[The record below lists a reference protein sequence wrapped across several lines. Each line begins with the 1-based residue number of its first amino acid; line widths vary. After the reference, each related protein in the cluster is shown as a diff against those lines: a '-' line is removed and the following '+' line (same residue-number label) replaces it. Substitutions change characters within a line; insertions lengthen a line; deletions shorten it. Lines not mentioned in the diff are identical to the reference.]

1 MLKDYNELRKI
12 DVTPY
17 CDLRDGITYLP
28 YNKCIDL
35 LHENGA
41 ELVFFLPVP
50 NPKTGG
56 SLYESESAFLDKNGV
71 QNRCYETKI
80 EIHIDDKIY
89 YMQSPVMNGAN
100 PVKDNSMSQ
109 QRVWNSMTRSFV
121 KAVAMYTGLGF
132 SLWLKEEEIE
142 RKQQETAD
150 QYHDIRKV
158 KERVLQTLTAIQ
170 KEGNLTLEQTAMQMG
185 RSADELNAWFK
196 QYDILFAVENN
207 LEHVLKKIRQDN
219 YDKRP

>member
-1 MLKDYNELRKI
+1 
-12 DVTPY
+12 
-17 CDLRDGITYLP
+17 
-28 YNKCIDL
+28 
-35 LHENGA
+35 
-41 ELVFFLPVP
+41 
-50 NPKTGG
+50 
-56 SLYESESAFLDKNGV
+56 
-71 QNRCYETKI
+71 
-80 EIHIDDKIY
+80 
-89 YMQSPVMNGAN
+89 
-100 PVKDNSMSQ
+100 
-109 QRVWNSMTRSFV
+109 MTRSFV

-170 KEGNLTLEQTAMQMG
+170 KEGNLTLEQTAIQMG

-207 LEHVLKKIRQDN
+207 LEHVLKKIRPDN